1 MLLVLIVPGGA
12 LLLTLPNRWGTSSAR
27 QTDWLS
33 HLADAVGLS
42 IALSALVALWLFVPG
57 VRLNG
62 LAVAA
67 LYGACLLW
75 ILFSLARRAVRT
87 RWAALFADRDFFLR
101 LSAVLLGLIGLAALA
116 AWRFYQARG
125 LLLPAWVDSVQHT
138 LIVIKIME
146 YGGLPP
152 DLSPYLPVP
161 FSYHYGFHLITAL
174 FASIAHL
181 TPAQAVLVF
190 GQVLNACVALS
201 VYRLATA
208 FVPKVG
214 QGEGGG
220 WFGGRAFLPVL
231 RGAAAALLVG
241 LAFQMP
247 AYYLSWGRYTLLSGL
262 IVMGPTLAAAY
273 EFWQDPRD
281 RRAAVRFVILLAGV
295 FLVHYFAALL
305 VGMFLLVLGIAALLK
320 AARQRDWRCLPWQL
334 VALSFMGVALA
345 APWLWRVWQY
355 NQINARL
362 AVVLP
367 PDGSDLSSW
376 VSPDYWTYLL
386 YLWGPRRNVILLALS
401 GIALVFAFLRRELRP
416 LAGWG
421 LLVLVMS
428 TPWGLRLGPFRPDLF
443 NIVVFFPAA
452 VLLGDLLVAAGIAL
466 GRVWRPAAG
475 WAALT
480 LALLGLSVWGVRET
494 ASILNASTVFVTPAD
509 VAALNWVQQNTPADA
524 RFLINT
530 TTWQGPIYRGVDG
543 GYWLQPYSGR
553 STLLPPVAYYWGTEE
568 DLNQITGWVKRS
580 QELTGCTPAFWSLV
594 RDAGLTHIYLR
605 LGVGNLQP
613 NMLAQCARLQLIYDS
628 GGVFIYR
635 IATVP

>member
-1 MLLVLIVPGGA
+1 MLLS
-12 LLLTLPNRWGTSSAR
+12 LPFRSPAGSAR
-27 QTDWLS
+27 PTDWLS

-57 VRLNG
+57 IRLDG

-67 LYGACLLW
+67 FYGACLVA
-75 ILFSLARRAVRT
+75 ILFSLARRAVHT
-87 RWAALFADRDFFLR
+87 RWAALFSDRGFRFR
-101 LSAVLLGLIGLAALA
+101 LSAFVVGLFGLAALT

-125 LLLPAWVDSVQHT
+125 LLLPAWVDSVHHT
-138 LIVIKIME
+138 LIVKKIME

-174 FASIAHL
+174 FASIANL
-181 TPAQAVLVF
+181 TPAQAVLAF

-208 FVPKVG
+208 FVPKVVW
-214 QGEGGG
+214 GEGADGFSG
-220 WFGGRAFLPVL
+220 KAYLPVL
-231 RGAAAALLVG
+231 RGLAAALLVG

-247 AYYLSWGRYTLLSGL
+247 AYYLSWGRYTLLAGL
-262 IVMGPTLAAAY
+262 VVMGPTLAAAY

-281 RRAAVRFVILLAGV
+281 VRAGVRFVILLAGV

-305 VGMFLLVLGIAALLK
+305 VGMFLLVLGIAALWK
-320 AARQRDWRCLPWQL
+320 AARQRDWRCIPWQL
-334 VALSFMGVALA
+334 VALSLLGVGLA
-345 APWLWRVWQY
+345 APWLWRAWQY
-355 NQINARL
+355 NQVHARL

-367 PDGSDLSSW
+367 PEGSALSSW

-386 YLWGPRRNVILLALS
+386 YLWGPRRNLILLALS

-416 LAGWG
+416 LATWG
-421 LLVLVMS
+421 LLVLLMS
-428 TPWGLRLGPFRPDLF
+428 TPWGVRLGPFRPDLF

-452 VLLGDLLVAAGIAL
+452 VLLGDLLVSAGAAL
-466 GRVWRPAAG
+466 GHVWRPVAG
-475 WAALT
+475 WAALA
-480 LALLGLSVWGVRET
+480 LALLGLSLWGVRET
-494 ASILNASTVFVTPAD
+494 GSILNATTVFVTPAD

-530 TTWQGPIYRGVDG
+530 TSWQGPVYRGVDG

-553 STLLPPVAYYWGTEE
+553 STLLPPVVYDWGTAEY
-568 DLNQITGWVKRS
+568 LTRS
-580 QELTGCTPAFWSLV
+580 PA
-594 RDAGLTHIYLR
+594 G
-605 LGVGNLQP
+605 
-613 NMLAQCARLQLIYDS
+613 
-628 GGVFIYR
+628 
-635 IATVP
+635 